1 MKEFPMSDVPRGVRE
16 VTKGLNEAG
25 YRAWIVGGCVR
36 DRLMGR
42 DPSDWDIATSAT
54 PKQVS
59 RAFRKVLPTG
69 IDHGT
74 VTVLHRGEGYEVTTL
89 RGEGAYSDGR
99 RPDEVFFVD
108 DIRDDLAR
116 RDFCV
121 NALAVDVEGA
131 IVDPFGGLED
141 LGARV
146 IRAVGTPAE
155 RFAED
160 GLRIL
165 RGARFVATLEFELA
179 PETEAAFR
187 PALPVFAKVS
197 PERVREEWLK
207 AMKARE
213 PSRAFVVMKR
223 TGILAQTSPALGALS
238 DDDWATN
245 LSILDRSQATGA
257 ERLAGLFRAVSAKQV
272 EAWLRDYRFSNDE
285 RKLILHLL
293 AMDVPHLVLSG
304 APLRRWL
311 ANVKT
316 YLAPSLR
323 YVAAVFPDVGE
334 AFSAAAQEELAR
346 KPPLS
351 TKDLPV
357 GGHDI
362 LPRLNDR
369 PRRLVGDILRT
380 LLDEAIVDPAT
391 AERETLLSRID
402 SLIEEAS

>member
-1 MKEFPMSDVPRGVRE
+1 MSDVPRGVRE
-16 VTKGLNEAG
+16 VTKGLNDAG

-59 RAFRKVLPTG
+59 GAFRKVLPTG

-108 DIRDDLAR
+108 DIREDLAR

-146 IRAVGTPAE
+146 IRAVGDPAE

-223 TGILAQTSPALGALS
+223 TGILEHTSPALDALS
-238 DDDWATN
+238 DEKWVTS
-245 LSILDRSQATGA
+245 LSTMDRSEAKGA
-257 ERLAGLFRAVSAKQV
+257 ERLAGLFRYLDAKHV

-285 RKLILHLL
+285 RKQLLHLR
-293 AMDVPHLVLSG
+293 AMDVPESPLAG
-304 APLRRWL
+304 AELRRWL
-311 ANVKT
+311 ANAQT
-316 YLAPSLR
+316 HLAASLR
-323 YVAAVFPDVGE
+323 HVAAVFPDAGE
-334 AFSAAAQEELAR
+334 AFSAAAHEELAR
-346 KPPLS
+346 KPPLR

-369 PRRLVGDILRT
+369 PRRMVGDILRT
-380 LLDEAIVDPAT
+380 LLDEAIIDPAS
-391 AERETLLSRID
+391 AQREALLARID
-402 SLIEEAS
+402 TLIEEAP

>member
-1 MKEFPMSDVPRGVRE
+1 MSDVPSGVRE
-16 VTKGLNEAG
+16 VTQGLNEAG

-42 DPSDWDIATSAT
+42 APSDWDIATSAT

-74 VTVLHRGEGYEVTTL
+74 VTVLHKGEGYEVTTL

-121 NALAVDVEGA
+121 NALAVDVKGA

-141 LGARV
+141 LGARL
-146 IRAVGTPAE
+146 IRAVGNPSE

-207 AMKARE
+207 AMKAKE
-213 PSRAFVVMKR
+213 PSRAFLVMKR
-223 TGILAQTSPALGALS
+223 TGILGHTSPALDALG
-238 DDDWATN
+238 DADWATS
-245 LSILDRSQATGA
+245 LQTMDRSKATGA
-257 ERLAGLFRAVSAKQV
+257 ERLAGLFRFVDAKAV
-272 EAWLRDYRFSNDE
+272 EAWFRDYRFSNDE
-285 RKLILHLL
+285 RRLMLHLL
-293 AMDVPHLVLSG
+293 AMEVPKEPLAGVE
-304 APLRRWL
+304 LRRWL
-311 ANVKT
+311 ADAKT
-316 YLAPSLR
+316 QLDPSLR
-323 YVAAVFPDVGE
+323 FVAAVVPGIGE
-334 AFSAAAQEELAR
+334 AFALAAQEELAR

-380 LLDEAIVDPAT
+380 LLDEAIVDPAAAT
-391 AERETLLSRID
+391 REALLARID
-402 SLIEEAS
+402 TLIAEAS

>member
-16 VTKGLNEAG
+16 VTQGLNEAG

-42 DPSDWDIATSAT
+42 APSDWDIATSAT
-54 PKQVS
+54 PEQVT

-74 VTVLHRGEGYEVTTL
+74 VTVLHKGEGYEVTTL

-99 RPDEVFFVD
+99 RPDEVFFVE

-121 NALAVDVEGA
+121 NALAVDVKGA

-146 IRAVGTPAE
+146 IRAVGDPAE

-197 PERVREEWLK
+197 PERVREEWIK
-207 AMKARE
+207 TMKAKE

-223 TGILAQTSPALGALS
+223 TGILEHTCGALDGLS
-238 DDDWATN
+238 EEQWAMS
-245 LSILDRSQATGA
+245 LSIMDRSEAKGA
-257 ERLAGLFRAVSAKQV
+257 ERLAGLFRDVNAGVV
-272 EAWLRDYRFSNDE
+272 ESWFRDYRFSNDE
-285 RKLILHLL
+285 RKLVLHLL
-293 AMDVPHLVLSG
+293 AMTVPE
-304 APLRRWL
+304 APLAGVELRRWL
-311 ANVKT
+311 AEAKT
-316 YLAPSLR
+316 HLEPSLR
-323 YVAAVFPDVGE
+323 YLGAVYPDIIKAFTLAAR
-334 AFSAAAQEELAR
+334 EELGR

-351 TKDLPV
+351 TKELPV

-362 LPRLNDR
+362 LTRLKDQ

-380 LLDEAIVDPAT
+380 LLEEAIVDPASAT
-391 AERETLLSRID
+391 REALLVRID
-402 SLIEEAS
+402 ALIAESQ

>member
-1 MKEFPMSDVPRGVRE
+1 MSDVPQGVRE
-16 VTKGLNEAG
+16 VTKGLNDAG

-59 RAFRKVLPTG
+59 GAFRKVLPTG

-99 RPDEVFFVD
+99 RPDEVFYVD

-141 LGARV
+141 LGSRV
-146 IRAVGTPAE
+146 IRAVGDPSE

-165 RGARFVATLEFELA
+165 RGARFVATLEFDLA

-187 PALPVFAKVS
+187 SALPVFAKVS

-223 TGILAQTSPALGALS
+223 TGILQHTSPALDSLS
-238 DDDWATN
+238 EEEWGTC
-245 LSILDRSQATGA
+245 LSTMDRSEAKGA
-257 ERLAGLFRAVSAKQV
+257 ERLAGLFRHLSANQV

-285 RKLILHLL
+285 RKQLLHLR
-293 AMDVPHLVLSG
+293 AMDVPESPLAG
-304 APLRRWL
+304 AELRRWL
-311 ANVKT
+311 ANAQIH
-316 YLAPSLR
+316 LAASLR

-334 AFSAAAQEELAR
+334 AFSKAAHEELAR

-362 LPRLNDR
+362 LPRLNER

-380 LLDEAIVDPAT
+380 LLDEAIIDPES
-391 AERETLLSRID
+391 AEREALLKRID
-402 SLIEEAS
+402 TLIEEAP